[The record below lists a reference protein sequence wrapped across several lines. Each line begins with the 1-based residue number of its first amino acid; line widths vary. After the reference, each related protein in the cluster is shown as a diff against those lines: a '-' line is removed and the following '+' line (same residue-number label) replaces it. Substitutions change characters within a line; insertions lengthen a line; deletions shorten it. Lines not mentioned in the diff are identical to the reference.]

1 MAEGVSSIVSLA
13 AIAGYPRY
21 RRNEEFHA
29 ALQACDMLID
39 TQEVQRFRQG
49 GRRCINSLL
58 LIDVFA

>member
-1 MAEGVSSIVSLA
+1 MAEGVSSIVSLSA
-13 AIAGYPRY
+13 VAGYPRC
-21 RRNEEFHA
+21 RHNDEFHA
-29 ALQACDMLID
+29 ALQAGDMLID